1 MEEILEKLKD
11 IDIQLADKC
20 LTAEKLV
27 EDFVFQ
33 KFKYEEQDVKFSE
46 EKLAENEKNDLKKL
60 QDDFADLRS
69 TIFGVFDDEEEQ

>member
-1 MEEILEKLKD
+1 MEEILNKLKD
-11 IDIQLADKC
+11 IDIELEDKC

-46 EKLAENEKNDLKKL
+46 EKINQDEKNQLKKL
-60 QDDFADLRS
+60 QDDFTDLKS
-69 TIFGVFDDEEEQ
+69 TIFGDFDDEEEL

>member
-11 IDIQLADKC
+11 IDIELADKC

-46 EKLAENEKNDLKKL
+46 EKLADNEKNDLKKL

>member
-69 TIFGVFDDEEEQ
+69 TIFGNFDDEEEQ